1 MLNFDL
7 IGKRIKKARL
17 EKHYTQEKLSEMLN
31 VSVEHLSRI
40 ENGAYIPSLGLIEK
54 ISEILEFDESFL
66 MFGNCYLSGID
77 KELYDKL
84 NLLDE
89 DKKKALLIIIDSIK

>member
-1 MLNFDL
+1 MINFAL

-40 ENGAYIPSLGLIEK
+40 ENGGYRPSLGLIEK
-54 ISEILEFDESFL
+54 ISDILETDESFL
-66 MFGNCYLSGID
+66 MFGKYDISDID
-77 KELYDKL
+77 KELYDKIQSL
-84 NLLDE
+84 E
-89 DKKKALLIIIDSIK
+89 ADKKDALLTIIDAIK

>member
-1 MLNFDL
+1 MINFDL

-17 EKHYTQEKLSEMLN
+17 EKHYTQEKLSEILN

-40 ENGAYIPSLGLIEK
+40 ENGAYRPSLGLIER
-54 ISEILEFDESFL
+54 ISEILEIDESFL
-66 MFGNCYLSGID
+66 MFGNYNLSGID

-84 NLLDE
+84 SSLDE
-89 DKKKALLIIIDSIK
+89 DKKNALLTIIDAIK

>member
-1 MLNFDL
+1 MINFDL

-40 ENGAYIPSLGLIEK
+40 ENGAYRPSLGLIEK

-89 DKKKALLIIIDSIK
+89 DKKTALLIIIDSIK